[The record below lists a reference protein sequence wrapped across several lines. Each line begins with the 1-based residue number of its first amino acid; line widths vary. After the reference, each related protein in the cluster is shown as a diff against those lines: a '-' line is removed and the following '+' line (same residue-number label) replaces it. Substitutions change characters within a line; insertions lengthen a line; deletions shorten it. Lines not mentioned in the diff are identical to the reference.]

1 MGMRRTAL
9 LLASISATL
18 LLASGVALAASFPGH
33 WESVTGEESLYYYNP
48 EKVYPAVVEEEA
60 RGWTAL
66 DGRFNGRGVRLIEV
80 GSQAEATVLID
91 GYRDC
96 DNKDLLG
103 VSRNRE
109 RGPNLLGI
117 NTCALD
123 GRSRK
128 MREHVITH
136 EFGHHLGSGHQ
147 PRKFCETSVM
157 LELVPCGRERTVL
170 TKPGTTDVSWY
181 KNRWVS

>member
-1 MGMRRTAL
+1 MRRIL
-9 LLASISATL
+9 LVLVVFASTV

-33 WESVTGEESLYYYNP
+33 WVSVTSDERLYYHNP
-48 EKVYPAVVEEEA
+48 EKVYPAAVEHAA
-60 RGWTAL
+60 RVWNAL
-66 DGRFNGRGVRLIEV
+66 DGRFNGRGVRLVEV
-80 GSQAEATVLID
+80 GSDAEATVHID

-96 DNKDLLG
+96 EHKDLLG
-103 VSRNRE
+103 YSQDRE

-123 GRSRK
+123 NWNGK
-128 MREHVITH
+128 MREHVVTH

-147 PRKFCETSVM
+147 PPKFCETSVM

-170 TKPGTTDVSWY
+170 TKPGTTDVRWY